1 MGSLRPNAE
10 IIYESPDG
18 GETVYGRYRG
28 ETERFL
34 VGESLK
40 ALERRTG
47 IVEDKLW
54 RDIRNAAKTN
64 PTLQQALDRA
74 IIIYHLTKE
83 DHGSET

>member
-18 GETVYGRYRG
+18 GETIYGRYRG

-40 ALERRTG
+40 AMERRTG
-47 IVEDKLW
+47 ISEDKLW
-54 RDIRNAAKTN
+54 RDIRKAATNN
-64 PTLQQALDRA
+64 PTLQQAIDRA
-74 IIIYHLTKE
+74 IMIYHLSKRE
-83 DHGSET
+83 HDQL

>member
-40 ALERRTG
+40 AMERRTG
-47 IVEDKLW
+47 ISEDKLW
-54 RDIRNAAKTN
+54 RDIRKAATTN
-64 PTLQQALDRA
+64 PTLQRAIDRA
-74 IIIYHLTKE
+74 IMIYHLSKRE
-83 DHGSET
+83 HDQY

>member
-18 GETVYGRYRG
+18 GETIYGRYRG

-40 ALERRTG
+40 AMERRTG
-47 IVEDKLW
+47 ISEDKLW
-54 RDIRNAAKTN
+54 RDIRKAATNN
-64 PTLQQALDRA
+64 PTLQQAIDRA
-74 IIIYHLTKE
+74 IMIYHLSKRE
-83 DHGSET
+83 HDQY

>member
-1 MGSLRPNAE
+1 MGSLRPNSE

-40 ALERRTG
+40 AMERRTG
-47 IVEDKLW
+47 ISEDKLW
-54 RDIRNAAKTN
+54 RDIRKAATNN
-64 PTLQQALDRA
+64 PTLQQAIDRA
-74 IIIYHLTKE
+74 IMIYHLSKRE
-83 DHGSET
+83 HDQL

>member
-40 ALERRTG
+40 AMERRNG
-47 IVEDKLW
+47 ISEDKLW
-54 RDIRNAAKTN
+54 RDIRKAATNN
-64 PTLQQALDRA
+64 PTLQQAIDRA
-74 IIIYHLTKE
+74 IMIYHLSKRE
-83 DHGSET
+83 HDQL

>member
-40 ALERRTG
+40 ASEKRTG
-47 IVEDKLW
+47 ITEDKLW
-54 RDIRNAAKTN
+54 RDIRKAATTN
-64 PTLQQALDRA
+64 PTLQRAIDRA
-74 IIIYHLTKE
+74 IMIYRLSK
-83 DHGSET
+83 DKPL